1 MDVQETKD
9 GHFVVM
15 HDANLRHLTGVNG
28 TPQDLTLK
36 ELTNLTVTENGVQ
49 APVCSFD
56 SYLEK
61 AHKLN
66 QKLLIEIK
74 TSKKDSMTLSNDLS
88 INTAKLS

>member
-15 HDANLRHLTGVNG
+15 HDANPSLNRVNG

-49 APVCSFD
+49 APVCSF
-56 SYLEK
+56 
-61 AHKLN
+61 
-66 QKLLIEIK
+66 
-74 TSKKDSMTLSNDLS
+74 
-88 INTAKLS
+88 

>member
-49 APVCSFD
+49 ALFV
-56 SYLEK
+56 
-61 AHKLN
+61 
-66 QKLLIEIK
+66 LLILIW
-74 TSKKDSMTLSNDLS
+74 KKHIS
-88 INTAKLS
+88 

>member
-49 APVCSFD
+49 APVCSF
-56 SYLEK
+56 
-61 AHKLN
+61 
-66 QKLLIEIK
+66 
-74 TSKKDSMTLSNDLS
+74 
-88 INTAKLS
+88 

>member
-66 QKLLIEIK
+66 QNYLLRSRPLK
-74 TSKKDSMTLSNDLS
+74 RFG
-88 INTAKLS
+88 